1 MVSGAGL
8 VWPEEGIN
16 KHGQSARRSAVLFA
30 IFKMHFFTSYP
41 QNCGKRMIL
50 DTYHQKLLTC
60 TCAKTWNRA
69 LKNEC
74 FHQNSLCFPMYS
86 LEFQNFFSTFHA
98 VCLDWAYPGSWKRG
112 PHWSDATV
120 HAIGISTMRFLW
132 FSLWIAGYMLRQRTW
147 RYHTHPTP
155 PQPHPTCRRVS
166 NVASVA
172 VHVCRK
178 CIYMNVAQR
187 SRSYNTPAYMTL
199 SHPPHTQGQRWW
211 KECEK
216 MRKALR
222 SSRRSHHKHSNY

>member
-1 MVSGAGL
+1 MCKNVEPRAQK
-8 VWPEEGIN
+8 W
-16 KHGQSARRSAVLFA
+16 VLSSEFIVFSHVFA
-30 IFKMHFFTSYP
+30 DPVGNRLNFIF
-41 QNCGKRMIL
+41 
-50 DTYHQKLLTC
+50 
-60 TCAKTWNRA
+60 
-69 LKNEC
+69 
-74 FHQNSLCFPMYS
+74 FP
-86 LEFQNFFSTFHA
+86 TFHA
-98 VCLDWAYPGSWKRG
+98 VCLCRAYPGSWKRG

-172 VHVCRK
+172 VHVCCK

-199 SHPPHTQGQRWW
+199 SHPPHPTPPQPHTQGQRWW
-211 KECEK
+211 KECWKNEESV
-216 MRKALR
+216 ALLEALTP
-222 SSRRSHHKHSNY
+222 KT